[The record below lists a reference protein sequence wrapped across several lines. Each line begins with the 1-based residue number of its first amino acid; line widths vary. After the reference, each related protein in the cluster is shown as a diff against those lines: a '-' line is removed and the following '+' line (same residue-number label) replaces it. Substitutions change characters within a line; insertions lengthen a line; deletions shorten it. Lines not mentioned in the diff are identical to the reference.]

1 MKKII
6 LLLLLVII
14 SCTGKEKKKLVLEKK
29 SKIAYSVFVKDIIT
43 KRDVLSEKYTK
54 SVNSEE
60 KKEVIKE
67 ARLFLVNTIATEI
80 FPYWYGTKWSFSGMT
95 RTPQKGR
102 IACGYFITN
111 VLTDV
116 GFNIPRIKWA
126 QSASEVFIKILSK
139 KEIKRFM
146 NKPITDVEEYLIN
159 SGNGLY
165 LVGLDSH
172 TGFIYVHQDKVR
184 FIHADYYE
192 PEKGVVSEK
201 LNSYSPIAHS
211 KYRVIGKLMSDQM
224 IISWL
229 KNERIS

>member
-6 LLLLLVII
+6 ILLILTILIACSL
-14 SCTGKEKKKLVLEKK
+14 TTKEKSKVSPEIKKE
-29 SKIAYSVFVKDIIT
+29 YSVFLEEVIS
-43 KRDVLSEKYTK
+43 KRDSFHIAYKT
-54 SVNSEE
+54 SNTAI
-60 KKEVIKE
+60 KKKIVKE
-67 ARLFLVNTIATEI
+67 ARAYLIKNIAEEV

-95 RTPQKGR
+95 RTPKKGS

-111 VLTDV
+111 TLTDV

-126 QSASEVFIKILSK
+126 QSASEVFIKKLSK
-139 KEIKRFM
+139 EQIKRFV
-146 NKPITDVEEYLIN
+146 NVPVTEVEEYLKTA
-159 SGNGLY
+159 GNGLY

-172 TGFIYVHQDKVR
+172 TGYIYVNNDKVR

-211 KYRVIGKLMSDQM
+211 KYRVIGKLMSDEM
-224 IISWL
+224 IISWIY
-229 KNERIS
+229 NERIK